1 MNKSS
6 PWAAAAAELQLP
18 GGDENS
24 KFAYETI
31 YAQRSQAAAAA
42 AALPKSTKVCKSSKR
57 QKANRISFVP
67 QN

>member
-31 YAQRSQAAAAA
+31 YAQRSQAAAGA
-42 AALPKSTKVCKSSKR
+42 AALPKSTKR

-67 QN
+67 PN

>member
-42 AALPKSTKVCKSSKR
+42 ALPKSTKVCKSSKR

-67 QN
+67 PN